1 MKVEVPGMM
10 CANCVKRISDAFAAE
25 NVPVEISLEEKTIDV
40 AETDLDKAKELL
52 DDLGF

>member
-10 CANCVKRISDAFAAE
+10 CANCVKRISDAFADE
-25 NVPVEISLEEKTIDV
+25 NVAVEISLEEKTIEV
-40 AETDLDKAKELL
+40 AEADLDKAKGIL